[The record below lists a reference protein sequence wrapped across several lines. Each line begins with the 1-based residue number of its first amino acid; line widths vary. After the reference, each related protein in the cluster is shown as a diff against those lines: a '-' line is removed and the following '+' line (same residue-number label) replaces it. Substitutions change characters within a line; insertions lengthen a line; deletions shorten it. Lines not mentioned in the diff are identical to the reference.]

1 MCCDGRLRHCIS
13 DPASLTV
20 NEAINITSNPASQQI
35 CEGNN
40 VNFMVNAS
48 GTSLVYQW
56 RKNGVNLSD
65 NARVSGSKTKT
76 LSIANAAITE
86 RGVYS
91 CRIIASCGSKS
102 SLPAT
107 LEVYPQT
114 AIIIQ
119 PIVFA
124 AVENGN
130 ASFSV
135 TADGNSLSY
144 QWYRDALALSDGGVY
159 SGANL
164 PILTLTGLTRPMPD
178 RVIVKFLGPAEP

>member
-1 MCCDGRLRHCIS
+1 MQPLLKG
-13 DPASLTV
+13 
-20 NEAINITSNPASQQI
+20 E
-35 CEGNN
+35 
-40 VNFMVNAS
+40 
-48 GTSLVYQW
+48 Y
-56 RKNGVNLSD
+56 K
-65 NARVSGSKTKT
+65 
-76 LSIANAAITE
+76 
-86 RGVYS
+86 YS

-119 PIVFA
+119 PVVFA

-159 SGANL
+159 SGAN
-164 PILTLTGLTRPMPD
+164 TSDSDTY
-178 RVIVKFLGPAEP
+178 RVDQCQCRIVSL